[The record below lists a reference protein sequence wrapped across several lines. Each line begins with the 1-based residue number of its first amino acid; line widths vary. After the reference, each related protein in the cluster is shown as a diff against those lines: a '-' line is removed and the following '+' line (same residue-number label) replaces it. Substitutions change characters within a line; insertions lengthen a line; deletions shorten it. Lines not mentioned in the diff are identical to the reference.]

1 MKELNLEEMKSVT
14 GGYVVDNGTGDK
26 YWIVRQN
33 GTVIG
38 PAPTL
43 ENAIEDA
50 KAFGIST
57 TVMTL
62 NQYKEKFGH
71 DLKW

>member
-50 KAFGIST
+50 KAFGISA